1 MSGIR
6 VSIDPAAL
14 RKVRDAAMSAM
25 EDLGEH
31 VLEESNRVV
40 PIEEGTLQ
48 RSGNVSSDRGAG
60 KVRIGYDTPYA
71 VRQHEDMD
79 LRHDE
84 GRQAKFLEDAVL
96 GAAPKAGDFI
106 ASKMR
111 AVS

>member
-1 MSGIR
+1 MSGI
-6 VSIDPAAL
+6 VVKLDPSVL
-14 RKVRDAAMSAM
+14 RKVRDAAMSAI

-31 VLEESNRVV
+31 VLEESNRTV
-40 PIEEGTLQ
+40 PIEEKTLQ
-48 RSGNVSSDRGAG
+48 LSGDVSSDRSAG

-84 GRQAKFLEDAVL
+84 GRSAKFLEDAML
-96 GAAPKAGDFI
+96 GAAPKAGEYI